1 MNIYVLWLFISLL
14 LFPNASC
21 KDRKIEVKLYCTAL
35 IKGKKSHILPFE
47 KSEAENWY

>member
-14 LFPNASC
+14 FFPNALC

-35 IKGKKSHILPFE
+35 VKGKKSHILPIE
-47 KSEAENWY
+47 KSKAKN